1 MGMTVGNGD
10 GLQAEIN
17 VTPLVDV
24 VLVLL
29 IIFMVIIPLS
39 MRGYDVA
46 IPGEATEAPPPE
58 KETEQIVLVIDPS
71 GCPVIEPPAAKGLPS
86 NCHVQVNEELL
97 PVAKLAQRM
106 TELFA
111 GRERSERVLFLAANG
126 RLNYEGVMRIL
137 DLAKSGVDGLRIGF
151 VTEAKPAAS
160 GA

>member
-1 MGMTVGNGD
+1 MGMNVGNDD

-29 IIFMVIIPLS
+29 IIFMVIIPLA

-46 IPGEATEAPPPE
+46 IPGEAVEAPPPE

-71 GCPVIEPPAAKGLPS
+71 ACPVIEPPAAEGLPG
-86 NCHVQVNEELL
+86 NCRVQVNEELL
-97 PVAKLAQRM
+97 PVTELSQRM
-106 TELFA
+106 IELFA
-111 GRERSERVLFLAANG
+111 GRERSERVLFLAANE

-137 DLAKSGVDGLRIGF
+137 DLAKSGVDGLRIGL
-151 VTEAKPAAS
+151 VMEAKPGTT